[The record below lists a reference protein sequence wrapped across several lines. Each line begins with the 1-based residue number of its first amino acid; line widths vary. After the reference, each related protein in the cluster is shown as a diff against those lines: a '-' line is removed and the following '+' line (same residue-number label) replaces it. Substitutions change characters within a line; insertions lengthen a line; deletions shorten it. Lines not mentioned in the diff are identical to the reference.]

1 LSLLIRTWARVF
13 KGLGRSF
20 QNVGIFLGLAASI
33 ALIGLI
39 LAVPLWYFSSK
50 FATGYT
56 VFVLSLVAAGLL
68 ALLVSRIIG
77 LSKNPG
83 ALRIYANKTILPI
96 LKKVAVVVASLG
108 VIYGIVFLA
117 SRGQAVLAILAAVVW
132 LLLLGFLKYGKRG
145 KT

>member
-1 LSLLIRTWARVF
+1 LSLLMRTGTRVI

-20 QNVGIFLGLAASI
+20 QKVGIFLGLVASI

-50 FATGYT
+50 FAAGYT
-56 VFVLSLVAAGLL
+56 VFV
-68 ALLVSRIIG
+68 
-77 LSKNPG
+77 
-83 ALRIYANKTILPI
+83 YANKTMLPI
-96 LKKVAVVVASLG
+96 LKKAAVVVASLG
-108 VIYGIVFLA
+108 VIYGIVFLI
-117 SRGQAVLAILAAVVW
+117 SRGLAVPAILAAVVW